1 MSYPSIIN
9 GHIKYETPL
18 IELLKRSFR
27 YKLGIGLA
35 MCKVYAEYWN
45 GDLSLHSMPG
55 YGTDVVLKLGNLMK
69 HTKKLQ
75 LDKV

>member
-1 MSYPSIIN
+1 
-9 GHIKYETPL
+9 
-18 IELLKRSFR
+18 
-27 YKLGIGLA
+27 